1 MKVKQSTVLSSVAAS
16 AGIAM
21 NEAGFLPGMP
31 AVAFL
36 NTPAGSFVGSAI
48 IQTSEDNVTWANAA
62 GASAVT
68 SGGAIQ
74 NITLKQYV
82 RLNCTAFTSGSI
94 QLSLLSN
101 VG

>member
-1 MKVKQSTVLSSVAAS
+1 MKVKQTTVLGSAVAS
-16 AGIAM
+16 AGVAT

-36 NTPAGSFVGSAI
+36 NTPAGAFSGSAI
-48 IQTSEDNVTWANAA
+48 IQTSEDNSTWATAA

-68 SGGAIQ
+68 TGGAIQ

-94 QLSLLSN
+94 QLSVLSN